1 MELEVIVHQ
10 DSESGGYWAQVVQLP
25 GCFAAGHSMGELEES
40 LEEAVRLYLKD
51 SDESAFVSSDHVE
64 SVRRYRLS
72 DDNKLLP
79 A

>member
-25 GCFAAGHSMGELEES
+25 GCFAAGHSMEELEES
-40 LEEAVRLYLKD
+40 LQEAIRLYLKD
-51 SDESAFVSSDHVE
+51 SDESSFVSSDHVE